1 MFQDDTIISIEK
13 RKYEGGERL
22 ESLLHNE
29 MTQFLKDCNDKTP
42 SFRISRGH
50 SREDFT
56 LVEVKEDG
64 NKSKQ
69 QSKS

>member
-13 RKYEGGERL
+13 RRYEGRERL

-29 MTQFLKDCNDKTP
+29 MTQFLKECKDKTL

-50 SREDFT
+50 CREDFT
-56 LVEVKEDG
+56 LVEV
-64 NKSKQ
+64 
-69 QSKS
+69 